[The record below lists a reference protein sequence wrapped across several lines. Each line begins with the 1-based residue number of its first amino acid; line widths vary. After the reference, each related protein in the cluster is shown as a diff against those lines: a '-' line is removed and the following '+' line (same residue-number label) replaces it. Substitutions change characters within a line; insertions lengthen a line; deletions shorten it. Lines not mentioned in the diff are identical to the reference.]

1 MSGAEVREGARA
13 ELAGYWSRA
22 MRRIWNQD
30 VYVDMGPTVVEA
42 GPLPDVDSAL
52 PRDWCAHSLVTG
64 S

>member
-1 MSGAEVREGARA
+1 
-13 ELAGYWSRA
+13 

-30 VYVDMGPTVVEA
+30 VYVDMGLTVVEA